1 MIHKLSFWGHPT
13 VPDTKVDF
21 NNGFNLIHAPNG
33 KGKST
38 VLELIGYS
46 LFGTEALR
54 ASAGAEYPE
63 IGTELVFTVNGKQY
77 TVIRSKKRT
86 VINHEAVA
94 LAVGTTAVNA
104 LILRLFGYNS
114 KVYNVA
120 NYVRQDHVKAL
131 THVLR
136 ADDRRKVLENTIGL
150 GVMDNVI
157 KELSETLRGFSAEA
171 KALET
176 VLASPLEVPVKP
188 VRYMGKERAEKL
200 ETSRKVYERYTYLKG
215 QLGGLN
221 LSKPVKPQDKVADNI
236 MRALEDGLN
245 ELAEKQQDF
254 NNYQREL
261 ANLKAMV
268 SAKPRLGAYQEL
280 IERYSLV
287 ELEGMLQEAAK
298 HKRVLSKHHRLVDE
312 ELRLPRP
319 SLTQEQIQE
328 GGKEWELFAKW
339 DDYQFLLASDH
350 ADCPKCGEH
359 FLVNHKDLAEYPF
372 TPDSPKPQP
381 RWSERQLWLE
391 SQIWADAVP
400 KLGELEK
407 QIAEILPLVGKATKF
422 FQDFPCLKP
431 EQLDS
436 DYQIIKDMWVNHHE
450 WLKGDYENKLQNL
463 QANPPQDYSDSI
475 KRQKARIAEA
485 HSLQKQWATYDALAK
500 SYAENE
506 AKAKT
511 IRTELDETEYAAK
524 GYPEWLELDKACS
537 NYEFELQVYQNRLLE
552 RESWQTK
559 LAEMNAAIEDYTLA
573 IKGLKAAKNEIKN
586 HLLPSLNNAASQLAT
601 TMSAGAINSVL
612 MLDDFSI
619 KAMKADRYRPVE
631 TFSGSEA
638 SIINLALRI
647 ALGQVLTHSVFSVLI
662 GDEIDA
668 SMDSARTAAVW
679 SALARLVEANKIK
692 QVILVS
698 HESEPIQVQGLNYV
712 HFS

>member
-13 VPDTKVDF
+13 VPDTKVSF
-21 NNGFNLIHAPNG
+21 AQGFNLIHAPNG

-63 IGTELVFTVNGKQY
+63 IGTELVFTVNGKKY

-86 VINHEAVA
+86 EINHEAVT
-94 LAVGTTAVNA
+94 LAVGTTAVNT

-150 GVMDNVI
+150 GIMDNVI
-157 KELSETLRGFSAEA
+157 KELSDTLRGFSAEA

-176 VLASPLEVPVKP
+176 VLATPLEVPLIPYGYK
-188 VRYMGKERAEKL
+188 GKERAEQL
-200 ETSRKVYERYTYLKG
+200 EASRKVYERYTYLKG

-221 LSKPVKPQDKVADNI
+221 LNKPIKPQDKVADNI

-268 SAKPRLGAYQEL
+268 SAKPKLGAYQEL
-280 IERYSLV
+280 IEKHSLA
-287 ELEGMLQEAAK
+287 ELEDLLAQAAK

-312 ELRLPRP
+312 ELRLPKP
-319 SLTQEQIQE
+319 TMTPEAIVGAAKDL
-328 GGKEWELFAKW
+328 ELHSQW
-339 DDYQFLLASDH
+339 VEYQKLLEAEH
-350 ADCPKCGEH
+350 VDCPKCGEH
-359 FLVNHKDLAEYPF
+359 FSVHHKELAEYPF
-372 TPDSPKPQP
+372 TPDSPKPKVLFDSNTLWHES
-381 RWSERQLWLE
+381 RLWSE
-391 SQIWADAVP
+391 VMP
-400 KLGELEK
+400 KRKELETE
-407 QIAEILPLVGKATKF
+407 ITTILPLAGKATKF

-436 DYQIIKDMWVNHHE
+436 DYQIIKDMWVSYRE
-450 WLKGDYENKLQNL
+450 WLQGDYENKLQNL
-463 QANPPQDYSDSI
+463 QANPPQDYSESI

-485 HSLQKQWATYDALAK
+485 HDVQKQWATYDALAK
-500 SYAENE
+500 TYAENE
-506 AKAKT
+506 AKALA
-511 IRTELDETEYAAK
+511 IRVELDATEYAAK

-552 RESWQTK
+552 RESWQNK
-559 LAEMNAAIEDYTLA
+559 LDEITTAVGDYTLA

-698 HESEPIQVQGLNYV
+698 HEVEPIQVQGLNYV